1 MKQAEEAKKNLD
13 LSKDDLEEKKED
25 LAKAKKKVDRLIGH
39 LSNGINE
46 TIFDQKRKLRNA
58 IEDERDRAYGEM
70 DSVIEKFGV
79 LDRLKQNNL
88 YPKLRNHADKAY
100 KNARRSYDEYQFS
113 ARKDIRKVV
122 EEILDGINYK
132 LYTYLDDFDAID
144 MIRSLKE
151 KILFSTECAEREAP
165 AFSGKK
171 DGFFFITYTS
181 KEEVRQAV
189 EQFKREFPVQ
199 SLAEDC
205 FSELPKIVD
214 AVRKGIVEEII
225 DPLGELLQE
234 AIDEFDQREAKKA
247 EAARRLEKAQEQKAL
262 VEKQLAEMKKEAAA
276 VSTAALAQ
284 D

>member
-1 MKQAEEAKKNLD
+1 MVEENLD
-13 LSKDDLEEKKED
+13 D
-25 LAKAKKKVDRLIGH
+25 
-39 LSNGINE
+39 
-46 TIFDQKRKLRNA
+46 
-58 IEDERDRAYGEM
+58 
-70 DSVIEKFGV
+70 
-79 LDRLKQNNL
+79 
-88 YPKLRNHADKAY
+88 
-100 KNARRSYDEYQFS
+100 
-113 ARKDIRKVV
+113 
-122 EEILDGINYK
+122 INYK
-132 LYTYLDDFDAID
+132 LYKHLDDFDAID

-151 KILFSTECAEREAP
+151 KILFSTECDEKEVP
-165 AFSGKK
+165 AFSDKK
-171 DGFFFITYTS
+171 DSVFFITFTS
-181 KEEVRQAV
+181 KEEAGQAV

>member
-1 MKQAEEAKKNLD
+1 
-13 LSKDDLEEKKED
+13 
-25 LAKAKKKVDRLIGH
+25 
-39 LSNGINE
+39 
-46 TIFDQKRKLRNA
+46 
-58 IEDERDRAYGEM
+58 
-70 DSVIEKFGV
+70 
-79 LDRLKQNNL
+79 
-88 YPKLRNHADKAY
+88 
-100 KNARRSYDEYQFS
+100 
-113 ARKDIRKVV
+113 
-122 EEILDGINYK
+122 
-132 LYTYLDDFDAID
+132 

-151 KILFSTECAEREAP
+151 KILFSNECDEKEAQ
-165 AFSGKK
+165 AFSNKK

-181 KEEVRQAV
+181 KEEARQAM
-189 EQFKREFPVQ
+189 EQFKRDFPVK
-199 SLAEDC
+199 SLTEDC

>member
-1 MKQAEEAKKNLD
+1 MEDNLD
-13 LSKDDLEEKKED
+13 
-25 LAKAKKKVDRLIGH
+25 
-39 LSNGINE
+39 
-46 TIFDQKRKLRNA
+46 
-58 IEDERDRAYGEM
+58 
-70 DSVIEKFGV
+70 
-79 LDRLKQNNL
+79 
-88 YPKLRNHADKAY
+88 
-100 KNARRSYDEYQFS
+100 
-113 ARKDIRKVV
+113 DIS
-122 EEILDGINYK
+122 DK
-132 LYTYLDDFDAID
+132 LYTYLDDFDARD

-151 KILFSTECAEREAP
+151 KILFSNECAEREAP
-165 AFSGKK
+165 AFSDKK
-171 DGFFFITYTS
+171 DSVFFITDTS
-181 KEEVRQAV
+181 KEEARQAM
-189 EQFKREFPVQ
+189 EQFKRDFPVQ

-262 VEKQLAEMKKEAAA
+262 IEKQLAEMKKEAAA

>member
-1 MKQAEEAKKNLD
+1 M
-13 LSKDDLEEKKED
+13 
-25 LAKAKKKVDRLIGH
+25 AKAKRNVNRLIGH
-39 LSNGINE
+39 LSNGINGAIKKPKKE
-46 TIFDQKRKLRNA
+46 LRND
-58 IEDERDRAYGEM
+58 IEDLRDKAYNKM
-70 DSVIEKFGV
+70 KDDIENFGF
-79 LDRLKQNNL
+79 LDRLSRNSL
-88 YPKLRNHADKAY
+88 FPKLRDQADNAY
-100 KNARRSYDEYQFS
+100 KNARRSYDEYQYS

-122 EEILDGINYK
+122 EEYLDDISDK
-132 LYTYLDDFDAID
+132 LYKYLDDFDARD
-144 MIRSLKE
+144 MVRSLKE
-151 KILFSTECAEREAP
+151 EILFSNECAEKEAQ
-165 AFSGKK
+165 AFSNKK
-171 DGFFFITYTS
+171 DDFFFITFTS
-181 KEEVRQAV
+181 KEEARQAM
-189 EQFKREFPVQ
+189 EQFKRDFPVQ

>member
-1 MKQAEEAKKNLD
+1 MEENLD
-13 LSKDDLEEKKED
+13 
-25 LAKAKKKVDRLIGH
+25 
-39 LSNGINE
+39 
-46 TIFDQKRKLRNA
+46 
-58 IEDERDRAYGEM
+58 
-70 DSVIEKFGV
+70 
-79 LDRLKQNNL
+79 
-88 YPKLRNHADKAY
+88 
-100 KNARRSYDEYQFS
+100 
-113 ARKDIRKVV
+113 DIS
-122 EEILDGINYK
+122 DK
-132 LYTYLDDFDAID
+132 LYTYLDDFDARD

-151 KILFSTECAEREAP
+151 KILFSNECAEREAP
-165 AFSGKK
+165 AFSDKK
-171 DGFFFITYTS
+171 DSVFFITDTS
-181 KEEVRQAV
+181 KEEARQAM
-189 EQFKREFPVQ
+189 EQFKRDFPVK
-199 SLAEDC
+199 SLTEDC

>member
-1 MKQAEEAKKNLD
+1 MDHDIDKFGIR
-13 LSKDDLEEKKED
+13 
-25 LAKAKKKVDRLIGH
+25 DRL
-39 LSNGINE
+39 S
-46 TIFDQKRKLRNA
+46 R
-58 IEDERDRAYGEM
+58 
-70 DSVIEKFGV
+70 
-79 LDRLKQNNL
+79 NNL
-88 YPKLRNHADKAY
+88 FPKLRNQADKAY
-100 KNARRSYDEYQFS
+100 KNARRSYDEYQYS
-113 ARKDIRKVV
+113 ARKKIRTLV
-122 EEILDGINYK
+122 EENLDEISDK
-132 LYTYLDDFDAID
+132 LYTYLDDFDARD

-151 KILFSTECAEREAP
+151 KVLFSNECAEREAR
-165 AFSGKK
+165 AFSDEK
-171 DGFFFITYTS
+171 DSFFFITFTS
-181 KEEVRQAV
+181 KEEARQTM
-189 EQFKREFPVQ
+189 EQFKRDFPVQ

-225 DPLGELLQE
+225 DPLSESLQE